1 MKWQWWFIW
10 PVRGETPISHL
21 QDASLA
27 LLAVVG
33 PGGLPT
39 IVAEE
44 AVLRKQVQFLLRRL
58 GLLLLRKSLDGA
70 FLTARGG
77 YIGTPAARDKEKG
90 YQVEGHEAGVRE
102 DAVEEVEQQH
112 EEAEHGG
119 RAEEVGDVGVEVVAQ
134 VAVLHRDDRDVVH
147 DFLQNEVTH
156 HEHRFLVTM

>member
-58 GLLLLRKSLDGA
+58 GLLLLRKSLE
-70 FLTARGG
+70 
-77 YIGTPAARDKEKG
+77 GTPAARDKEKG